1 MSDTPLIILAAGGT
15 GGHVFPA
22 EALARELLGR
32 GLRVALMT
40 DQRGGKFSD
49 DMPVPVYRIR
59 ASSLGKGV
67 IRKARSILEMGIG
80 VLQARSRLRK
90 LEARRRCRFRRLSFR
105 ADALCRRAMSIPIL
119 LHEQNA
125 VLGRANRVMMNSA
138 KIIATS
144 FPHVAGLKPGANV
157 RLVQTGNP
165 GASGF
170 RGVARHAL
178 CAADR

>member
-1 MSDTPLIILAAGGT
+1 MTDLSPLIVLAAGGT

-32 GLRVALMT
+32 GLRVALMS
-40 DQRGGKFSD
+40 DQRGGAFSD
-49 DMPVPVYRIR
+49 DIPVPVYRTR

-67 IRKARSILEMGIG
+67 IGKARSILEMGIG
-80 VLQARSRLRK
+80 VLQARMRLRK
-90 LEARRRCRFRRLSFR
+90 LRPAAIVGFGGYPSVPSLY
-105 ADALCRRAMSIPIL
+105 AAAQMNVPIL

-157 RLVQTGNP
+157 RLAQT
-165 GASGF
+165 
-170 RGVARHAL
+170 
-178 CAADR
+178 